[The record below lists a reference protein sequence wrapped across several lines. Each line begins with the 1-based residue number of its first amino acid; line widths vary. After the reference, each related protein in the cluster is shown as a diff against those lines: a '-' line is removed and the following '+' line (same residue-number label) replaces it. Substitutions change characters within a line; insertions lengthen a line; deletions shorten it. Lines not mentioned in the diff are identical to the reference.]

1 MCEHVDK
8 KQKASQSTADIS
20 VVILA
25 YNEDIHIRRCIEN
38 VAPWARDVFVV
49 DCFSTDRTVEL
60 AEKLG
65 TQVFQNQWEGLYA
78 RQFNWALNHLPVK
91 TKWVL
96 RLDADEYLYPELIEE
111 IQEKLEMLPEDVTGV
126 VFKRRHIFLGKWMK
140 RGTYPVKLLRLFRYG
155 KARCEQRL
163 MDEHIEL
170 LEGRAVEFEGD
181 FADHNLNDIG
191 WWTAKHNGY
200 ALREAVDLLDLE
212 YGLLGN
218 TDGKVSREGTRMG
231 ESRAQE
237 DEVDLPANPREWE
250 ATGISC
256 GRRPPLIAKKSPPQP
271 STRMRWCGLGWV
283 FRDQR
288 KENPTQ
294 LSLAEIR
301 GHKRAFFARLCAPTG
316 AVNGVGSRQ
325 DQPAGLGAQAAAKR
339 AKKMRYARMPLFFRA
354 FAYFV
359 MRYVVRGGFLEGKEG
374 FLWHFLQGWWYRT
387 LVDAKVWE
395 IKRESGGDREKML
408 ALLRGKYGMKI

>member
-1 MCEHVDK
+1 MN
-8 KQKASQSTADIS
+8 IS

-25 YNEDIHIRRCIEN
+25 YNEEIHIRRCIEN

-49 DCFSTDRTVEL
+49 DCFSTDRTAEL
-60 AEKLG
+60 AKELG
-65 TQVFQNQWEGLYA
+65 AQVFQNTWEGLYA
-78 RQFNWALNHLPVK
+78 RQFNWALDNLSIK

-96 RLDADEYLYPELIEE
+96 RLDADEYLCPELIEE
-111 IQEKLEMLPEDVTGV
+111 IRSKLEGLPEDASGV
-126 VFKRRHIFLGKWMK
+126 VLNLRRVFMGRVIR
-140 RGTYPVKLLRLFRYG
+140 RGMPKVKLLRLFRYG

-163 MDEHIEL
+163 MDEHLVL

-212 YGLLGN
+212 YGLLHHEEHEGHE
-218 TDGKVSREGTRMG
+218 DGIGLGGGETQASRKKTNPFLRVLRG
-231 ESRAQE
+231 EST
-237 DEVDLPANPREWE
+237 ANGQ
-250 ATGISC
+250 T
-256 GRRPPLIAKKSPPQP
+256 
-271 STRMRWCGLGWV
+271 
-283 FRDQR
+283 QR
-288 KENPTQ
+288 
-294 LSLAEIR
+294 
-301 GHKRAFFARLCAPTG
+301 ARLTT
-316 AVNGVGSRQ
+316 Q
-325 DQPAGLGAQAAAKR
+325 TAAKR
-339 AKKMRYARMPLFFRA
+339 AKKMRYAKMPLFWRA